1 MAGNFD
7 TSGTRSSCTKIT
19 MSPGL
24 YAASALML
32 FTLKDTV
39 KSIVNKMPLHNKSET
54 ILFGSLNVYTWADF
68 SLHFLIF
75 LLSLSTRIMS
85 ETAWWTQCVG
95 TACSHIRITAR
106 LPTVQQWPVSAKT
119 LGQFSLW
126 WSVGDSFY
134 FDTVIISHF
143 PTWLE
148 LKSQSS
154 SDRAG
159 INLQA
164 H

>member
-7 TSGTRSSCTKIT
+7 TSGTQSSRTKIT
-19 MSPGL
+19 TSPRL
-24 YAASALML
+24 WACSVVMR

-39 KSIVNKMPLHNKSET
+39 KSIVNEMPLHNKSQSN
-54 ILFGSLNVYTWADF
+54 LFVSLNVHTWADF
-68 SLHFLIF
+68 SLHLFIF
-75 LLSLSTRIMS
+75 LLSFSTRIMS
-85 ETAWWTQCVG
+85 ETAWWSQCVG
-95 TACSHIRITAR
+95 TACSHIRITAG
-106 LPTVQQWPVSAKT
+106 LPTVQQRPVSAKT

-126 WSVGDSFY
+126 WSVGDSSY
-134 FDTVIISHF
+134 FHTVIVSHF

>member
-7 TSGTRSSCTKIT
+7 TSGTQSSRTKIST
-19 MSPGL
+19 SPGRR
-24 YAASALML
+24 ACSVLML
-32 FTLKDTV
+32 FTLKGTAESV
-39 KSIVNKMPLHNKSET
+39 VNEMPLHNKSHT
-54 ILFGSLNVYTWADF
+54 NLSGSLSVFTWADF
-68 SLHFLIF
+68 HLHLFIF
-75 LLSLSTRIMS
+75 LLPLSTRIMS
-85 ETAWWTQCVG
+85 EAAWWARCVG
-95 TACSHIRITAR
+95 TARPHIRITAGLPSVR
-106 LPTVQQWPVSAKT
+106 LRASSRCD
-119 LGQFSLW
+119 GQLEIL
-126 WSVGDSFY
+126 FY

-159 INLQA
+159 IKLQA